1 MKPFDFENT
10 TAEQPFKVPENFFE
24 ESTHR
29 VFAAIEQEEKLK
41 KRSVFFLEMRKWAA
55 IFIVGLLGTTVF
67 LYLPKDNSPEVSI
80 EDYLTYQLQWQSI
93 EYENVWNEKDILEL
107 EKSLEIDAM
116 AMENYLSRQ
125 DVENLLLDIDNEY

>member
-10 TAEQPFKVPENFFE
+10 NADQPFKVPENFFE
-24 ESTHR
+24 ESMHR
-29 VFAAIEQEEKLK
+29 VFVTIEQEEKRQ
-41 KRSVFFLEMRKWAA
+41 KRSVIFLEMRKWAA
-55 IFIVGLLGTTVF
+55 IFIIGMIGVSVF
-67 LYLPKDNSPEVSI
+67 LNLPKNNSSDVSI

-93 EYENVWNEKDILEL
+93 EYENVWNENDIQEL

-125 DVENLLLDIDNEY
+125 DVEHLLLDLDNEY